1 MQYLILMDV
10 LQPNTD
16 LYEKLPDL
24 FLLEWFFVLH
34 LEVVGEIARVAK
46 FHDDVE
52 RIVLDEGLLVPD
64 DEGVD
69 ELAHD
74 GGFVDGLHRDGG
86 TLLRAFSLSRPRLI
100 CLSTQTSRLIL
111 LRAL

>member
-1 MQYLILMDV
+1 MQYFILVDV
-10 LQPNTD
+10 FQPNTD
-16 LYEKLPDL
+16 LYKKLPDL

-34 LEVVGEIARVAK
+34 LEVVGEITGVAK

-64 DEGVD
+64 NEGVD

-74 GGFVDGLHRDGG
+74 GGLVDGLHRDGG
-86 TLLRAFSLSRPRLI
+86 TLFRAFSLSRPRLI
-100 CLSTQTSRLIL
+100 CLSTQTSRLFL